1 MEKSEFLHKI
11 NKKMEKLDICLNE
24 KQLEQFFM
32 YKDLLITWNEKMNLT
47 AIKDEDEIITKH
59 FIDSLTIAN
68 KIGKEDKVIDI
79 GTGAGFPG
87 IPLKIFKEDISVT
100 LLDSLNKRISFLQE
114 VINKL
119 ELKDICAIHGRA
131 EEIARNEKYREKYD
145 VATSRAVAPIHT
157 LLEYML
163 PYVKVGGKCICM
175 KGPNLEEENKDLE
188 NCLSILG
195 GKIEKIEEIVLPE
208 TDIRRNIMIINKIK
222 STPKK
227 YPRNPGIPT
236 KKPL

>member
-119 ELKDICAIHGRA
+119 ELKDIYAIHGRA
-131 EEIARNEKYREKYD
+131 EEIARNENYREKYD

>member
-68 KIGKEDKVIDI
+68 KIGKED
-79 GTGAGFPG
+79 
-87 IPLKIFKEDISVT
+87 ISIT

-119 ELKDICAIHGRA
+119 VLKDIYAIHGRA

>member
-119 ELKDICAIHGRA
+119 ELKDIYAIHGRA

-145 VATSRAVAPIHT
+145 VAISRAVAPIHT

-175 KGPNLEEENKDLE
+175 KGPNLEEENKNLE